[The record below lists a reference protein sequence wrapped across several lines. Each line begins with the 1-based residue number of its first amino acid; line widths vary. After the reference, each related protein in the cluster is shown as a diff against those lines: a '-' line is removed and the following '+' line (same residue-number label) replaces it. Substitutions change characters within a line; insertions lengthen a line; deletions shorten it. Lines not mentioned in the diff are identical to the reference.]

1 MVTVVKQ
8 LPVCQRRASVAVHR
22 SLRVTQI
29 GASPA
34 LTPDVLRRI
43 YAKGVRHGA
52 TSRQDGGIIDK
63 ANPTDG
69 GFDGQLQSRN

>member
-22 SLRVTQI
+22 SLRSLNR
-29 GASPA
+29 ASPA

-43 YAKGVRHGA
+43 YAIGVRHGA

-69 GFDGQLQSRN
+69 GFDGRLQSRN

>member
-1 MVTVVKQ
+1 MST
-8 LPVCQRRASVAVHR
+8 A
-22 SLRVTQI
+22 RVGRGPQI
-29 GASPA
+29 FKGHSNRASPA